1 MTKIPMTVDG
11 YNHLHE
17 ELKRLKTVERPSV
30 VRAIAEARTH
40 GDLAENAEYHAARER
55 QSFIEGRLGELEDKI
70 ARAEVIDVSK
80 LSGSV
85 VKFGATVTLAD
96 EETDEEQTFRIV
108 GEDEADIKDGRLSV
122 TSPLARALI
131 GKGKGDSVEVSTPR
145 GNKSY
150 EVVTVAFALTPARR
164 KRG

>member
-1 MTKIPMTVDG
+1 LKSPRCSPTFDR
-11 YNHLHE
+11 LQE
-17 ELKRLKTVERPSV
+17 ELKRLKSVDRPAV
-30 VRAIAEARTH
+30 IRAIAEARTH
-40 GDLAENAEYHAARER
+40 GDIAENAEYHAARER

-70 ARAEVIDVSK
+70 ARAEVIDVSR
-80 LSGSV
+80 LSGSA
-85 VKFGATVTLAD
+85 VKFGATVTLSD

-131 GKGKGDSVEVSTPR
+131 GKAKGDSVEVSTPR

-150 EVVTVAFALTPARR
+150 EIVTVAF
-164 KRG
+164 G